1 MGSVHL
7 PRLTG
12 RRRAG
17 PPAGRLLRRIG
28 LAVAV
33 VAAMAV
39 AGGVHS
45 VASAAAGA
53 PYGGTAAAVPGTI
66 YAANYDTG
74 GQGVAYNVTS
84 TNGSANSYRSDGIDL
99 EATADTTNNTG
110 AGADDMGWTTAGQW
124 FNYTVNVATAGTY
137 TVAFR
142 VASPY
147 GITDAAHI
155 DNSSGTNLSGSVT
168 IPNTGGYETWTT
180 VDASVTLPA
189 GQQTLTVDQDSNGW
203 NFHYMAFTLSSGGG
217 GSGPTGGDAPFG
229 GTPAAVPGTV
239 QAANYDTG
247 GQGVAYNVTAAN
259 GSANSYRS
267 DGVDLETTADTQDTS
282 APGGAYDIGWTNP
295 GQWFKYTVTVATA
308 GTYTVSFRVASP
320 YGATDALHITNSSNV
335 NLTGSVAVPNTGG
348 YETWATV
355 TATVTLP
362 AGVQTLTVDQ
372 DSNGFNFHYLAF
384 ATGSSGGTPPGGG
397 GTGKYCGTTDLAMD
411 QPTTASSVQ
420 ASSDYLPYYATD
432 GDPGTRWSS
441 LSADPQWLEVD
452 LGTPTAICSVGIL
465 WEAAYASAFSV
476 QVSNDN
482 STWTTE
488 YSTTTG
494 TGGQETFPISVTAR
508 YIRVYATVRAT
519 TFGDSIFEFDVYGPT
534 NTPPLAGGNGN
545 GGNGSCPWVGSTA
558 PVATRVQEVLNT
570 ADQAEEASLLSG
582 DGTSSYIGQVNAIPD
597 LCIPSINMED
607 GPSGVGDGNGG
618 VTAFPDG
625 ENAAA
630 TFDPTLV
637 QQEGSAMG
645 AEFAG
650 KGATVSLGP
659 TTNLVR
665 DPRWGRTYETYGED
679 PYLAGQI
686 TSAEVEGIQSQGV
699 MAMVKH
705 VAAYDQE
712 QYPNGTNN
720 ETVGQ
725 QALEELYLTPFQ
737 TTIQQSAPAA
747 MMCSYAVVNNAASC
761 ESAQLLQDGLYEQAN
776 YGGFV
781 TSDWGAAGSAVGDA
795 NAGMA
800 VAMPFSDASD
810 ITAALAAGTLSQAT
824 VNSLV
829 SEILTQMF
837 AFGNFDNPQTG
848 SLSAT
853 VTSAAHQQTAL
864 QLGEEG
870 TVLLK
875 NNGILPLNPNPSTKE
890 SIAVI
895 GTDGGAAV
903 ELAGGG
909 SGGVDSSN
917 TVWPLTGIQDAVG
930 PNVTVT
936 YTAGDD
942 NGTTDIPAAVTAAQA
957 ATDAIVFVNLPEGEE
972 SDLTSLDLSSADE
985 TMIAD
990 VAAANPHTI
999 VVINSGGPVVMP
1011 WLGDVAGV
1019 FENWYGGGET
1029 GAADAALI
1037 FGTVDPSG
1045 KLPVTFPASLSQ
1057 VPAQT
1062 TAQWPG
1068 TATGVVYSEGVDIGY
1083 RWYQSQNITP
1093 LFPFGF
1099 GLSYTKFAFSNLS
1112 VGAFNANGQAT
1123 VTAKITNTGSVAGA
1137 DVAQM
1142 YVGDPAA
1149 SDDPPEQLK
1158 GFSRVT
1164 LSPGASATVTFPL
1177 TIHDLAS
1184 WNTTANA
1191 WEAQAGS
1198 YSISVGDSSA
1208 SLPLTGSTSLGQT
1221 LTGQV
1226 AAGTSGAGTSAANT
1240 AVSANVTPNS
1250 GVPGAETVGV
1260 VNPFGYSSP
1269 KGTAVS
1275 FPMSAVDSNSAQ
1287 TLTFTAT
1294 GLPPGISI
1302 ASNGTISGS
1311 GTTLGTYTVTVTATD
1326 TKGVSGTA
1334 TFVWSVVS

>member
-1 MGSVHL
+1 MGPVHF

-12 RRRAG
+12 RGRAG
-17 PPAGRLLRRIG
+17 PLAGRLRRIG
-28 LAVAV
+28 LAAAV
-33 VAAMAV
+33 LAATAV

-45 VASAAAGA
+45 AASAAADA
-53 PYGGTAAAVPGTI
+53 PYGGTAAAVPGTV

-84 TNGSANSYRSDGIDL
+84 TNGSANGYRSDGVDL

-110 AGADDMGWTTAGQW
+110 AGADDIGWTTAGQW

-142 VASPY
+142 VSSPY
-147 GITDAAHI
+147 GIADALHI
-155 DNSSGTNLSGSVT
+155 DNSTGTNLSGSVT

-217 GSGPTGGDAPFG
+217 SGPTGGDAPFG
-229 GTPAAVPGTV
+229 GTPAPVPGTV

-247 GQGVAYNVTAAN
+247 GQGVAYNVTSAN

-308 GTYTVSFRVASP
+308 GTYTVSLRVASP
-320 YGATDALHITNSSNV
+320 YGITDALHITNSSNV

-348 YETWATV
+348 YETWTTV

-397 GTGKYCGTTDLAMD
+397 GTGKYCGTTDLALD

-441 LSADPQWLEVD
+441 LSSDPQWLEVD
-452 LGTPTAICSVGIL
+452 LGTPTAICSVGLL
-465 WEAAYASAFSV
+465 WEAAYATAFQI

-482 STWTTE
+482 STWTTV

-494 TGGQETFPISVTAR
+494 TGGQETFPVSTTAR
-508 YIRVYATVRAT
+508 YIRMYGTVRAT
-519 TFGDSIFEFDVYGPT
+519 TFGYSIFEFDVYGPT

-545 GGNGSCPWVGSTA
+545 GGNGVCPWVGSTA

-570 ADQAEEASLLSG
+570 MDQAEAASLLSG

-686 TSAEVEGIQSQGV
+686 TSAEVEGIQNQGV

-725 QALEELYLTPFQ
+725 QALEELYLAPFQ

-761 ESAQLLQDGLYEQAN
+761 ESADLLQDGLYEQAN

-800 VAMPFSDASD
+800 VAMPFSDASN
-810 ITAALAAGTLSQAT
+810 ITAALTACTLSQAT

-853 VTSAAHQQTAL
+853 VTSAAHQQAAL
-864 QLGEEG
+864 ELGEEG

-875 NNGILPLNPNPSTKE
+875 NNGLLPLNPNMTG

-942 NGTTDIPAAVTAAQA
+942 NGTTDIPEAVAAAKA
-957 ATDAIVFVNLPEGEE
+957 ATDAIIYVNLPEGEE
-972 SDLTSLDLSSADE
+972 SDLTSLDLSAADE

-990 VAAANPHTI
+990 VAAANPNTI

-1011 WLGDVAGV
+1011 WLNGVAGV

-1029 GAADAALI
+1029 GAATAALI
-1037 FGTVDPSG
+1037 FGKVDPSG
-1045 KLPVTFPASLSQ
+1045 KLPVTFPVSLSQ

-1093 LFPFGF
+1093 QFPFGY

-1123 VTAKITNTGSVAGA
+1123 VTATITNTGSVAGA

-1158 GFSRVT
+1158 GFQRVT
-1164 LSPGASATVTFPL
+1164 LGPGASATVTFPL
-1177 TIHDLAS
+1177 NIHDLAS
-1184 WNTTANA
+1184 WSSTANA

-1198 YSISVGDSSA
+1198 YSIKVGDSSA
-1208 SLPLTGSTSLGQT
+1208 SLPLSGSASLAQT

-1226 AAGTSGAGTSAANT
+1226 AAGTSGAGASAANT

-1269 KGTAVS
+1269 KGAAAS
-1275 FPMSAVDSNSAQ
+1275 FAMSAVDSNPAQ

-1294 GLPPGISI
+1294 GLPPGFSI
-1302 ASNGTISGS
+1302 ASNGTISGT
-1311 GTTLGTYTVTVTATD
+1311 GTALGTYTVTVTATD